1 MFRADLSE
9 AQAKNLKTPQKTTYQ
24 HFTTEQSLTTVHKRT
39 AMFANDQCYS
49 FHSVSRSSV
58 YII

>member
-9 AQAKNLKTPQKTTYQ
+9 AQAKNRKTAQKTIYQ
-24 HFTTEQSLTTVHKRT
+24 HFTTQQSFTTVHKRT
-39 AMFANDQCYS
+39 AMFANDHRYS
-49 FHSVSRSSV
+49 FHSVSRSSS